1 MTIAGGA
8 KNPKLVCGRG
18 KECGY
23 SQPYE
28 EGALEAAANGENAV
42 AAEAPDEAADA
53 PKRGSR
59 KPPATV
65 SP

>member
-28 EGALEAAANGENAV
+28 EGSLEAAAEAEAV
-42 AAEAPDEAADA
+42 AAAEAADA
-53 PKRGSR
+53 PKRGAKS
-59 KPPATV
+59 PAATV